1 MSGNNKLINVGLRV
15 LQQLLWVIYL
25 VRSIKPETIAININ
39 LMLCNWDKQLENV
52 KVFGY
57 IYIYILK

>member
-25 VRSIKPETIAININ
+25 VRSIKSETIAININ
-39 LMLCNWDKQLENV
+39 LMLCNLDKNLEKC
-52 KVFGY
+52 KVSGY
-57 IYIYILK
+57 VYLK